1 MTQTINATL
10 EACYQ
15 VLSSIPDAA
24 LVVDESGD
32 IVRANEVAVALFGGD
47 GVRTHRRQR

>member
-10 EACYQ
+10 ETCYQ